1 MPHQLLAV
9 VIEPSLPLAQA
20 VADVLRQRGYET
32 LTASTHA
39 GAARQ
44 VEQLAR
50 VDVLVAAVPAP
61 GEEHAGA
68 YIEEAR
74 GKNRSMSIVIMLSDP
89 NEPLDDAPADALRLI
104 KPFSRQELTDAID
117 RATGSHVPE

>member
-1 MPHQLLAV
+1 MPRQLLAV

-20 VADVLRQRGYET
+20 VSDVLRQRGYET
-32 LTASTHA
+32 LTSPTHA

-44 VEQLAR
+44 VEQRER

-61 GEEHAGA
+61 GEEHKGA
-68 YIEEAR
+68 YLEEAR
-74 GKNRSMSIVIMLSDP
+74 GKNGSMSIVIMLSDP
-89 NEPLDDAPADALRLI
+89 NESLDDAPADALRLI

-117 RATGSHVPE
+117 RGTGSHVLE